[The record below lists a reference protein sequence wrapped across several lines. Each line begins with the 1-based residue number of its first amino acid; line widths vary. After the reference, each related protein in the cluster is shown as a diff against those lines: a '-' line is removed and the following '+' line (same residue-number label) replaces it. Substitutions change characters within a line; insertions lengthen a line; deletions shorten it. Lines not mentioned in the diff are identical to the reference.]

1 MGTFLV
7 AVTRVVA
14 EQPLPAGVASLGSTV
29 VSLLNAADSSVA
41 QTQTITD
48 GSLLTSFAG
57 VTEGAYIV
65 SAQDLDN
72 TGANLGTAVTQTVTV
87 SDAPPVPVTFLAST
101 SLSVTVTPEA
111 APAADAAAPIP
122 AAS

>member
-1 MGTFLV
+1 MGTFVV
-7 AVTRVVA
+7 AVTRVVS
-14 EQPLPAGVASLGSTV
+14 EQPLPTGVSALGSTV

-48 GSLLTSFAG
+48 GSLLTSFSG
-57 VTEGAYIV
+57 VTEGDYVV

-111 APAADAAAPIP
+111 APAADAAAPTS